1 MADNEQSYES
11 ELMKLIDNDDLEAEM
26 QPGQCRTLQ
35 ARLLKYLKLNGRE
48 AVWRGQNLKCE
59 MPSGAKICIFSTP
72 RNPGGFLYNKNYYY
86 GAVLFPYRE
95 RDRVRYISEHS
106 AKHLYHLLGEQIKE
120 DIEKLN

>member
-35 ARLLKYLKLNGRE
+35 ARLLKYLKINGRE

-72 RNPGGFLYNKNYYY
+72 KILGVYSKFYYY
-86 GAVLFPYRE
+86 GIILIPW
-95 RDRVRYISEHS
+95 RDSQRKRYLSEHS
-106 AKHLYHLLGEQIKE
+106 AKHLYHRLGEQIKE

>member
-72 RNPGGFLYNKNYYY
+72 FLYYKNYYY

-95 RDRVRYISEHS
+95 RNHVRYLSEHS
-106 AKHLYHLLGEQIKE
+106 AKHLYHRLGEQIKE